1 LNPKSAPYTN
11 KGLRPTEDFKQILS
25 VQNTKLLK
33 KSLPNASPPPPPPPS
48 ILNQMHQQQ
57 QLQQASLTQ
66 LHTKPASPLLA
77 HKNFNARVLYS
88 YIPVNE
94 DELAIQENGIVKVIR
109 LVEDGWYEGIYAGK
123 QGVFPSNYVEKID
136 ENSGHSPVAVVA
148 SPQEVT
154 EIGVDASTK
163 SLENNSYTET
173 GAEERSKLNNKS
185 KKVMGIGLGNIFSGK
200 QIELKTKENFSNQ
213 RSALS
218 VEHNEQQ
225 NERYTE
231 RQIADSIS
239 KASRPGGETKLR
251 ARVLYEYL
259 PTQPDELHLVP
270 GEYVYIT
277 DKNID
282 DEGWYRG
289 ESIATGAVGV
299 FPDNFVEE
307 EPETMEA
314 SSVVLKDQ
322 GLNSLTTSSV
332 SISSSNNSLSKQQA
346 SKCSPTGQ
354 LQAAIEPEGEVL
366 SEDLN
371 AASMDESNKL
381 VHIKKTKQMN
391 KRPPSFRKK
400 KPGQSVS
407 TESADVE
414 PELDTTLSQPSGQ
427 PFLEDQSAEV
437 AEEEA
442 EVLVVQEDSRLVKS
456 PTPVLVSSPQL
467 ASVSALGL
475 GKERP
480 LTGVNSVNGTVSE
493 MSMATG
499 VTILETSPSNK
510 EIFNEVDS
518 LREQL
523 NSVRSEN
530 GCIREE
536 LRSLKTEQEEA
547 MRKMKKKFA
556 DLVSEIDE
564 EKKTRLAL
572 QVELERIK
580 KNIMLYQ

>member
-1 LNPKSAPYTN
+1 
-11 KGLRPTEDFKQILS
+11 
-25 VQNTKLLK
+25 
-33 KSLPNASPPPPPPPS
+33 
-48 ILNQMHQQQ
+48 MHQQQ
-57 QLQQASLTQ
+57 QQQLQ
-66 LHTKPASPLLA
+66 LHTKPASPLPA

-136 ENSGHSPVAVVA
+136 TENSGHSPVAVVA
-148 SPQEVT
+148 GPPEVT
-154 EIGVDASTK
+154 ETGVDASSE

-173 GAEERSKLNNKS
+173 GADEKSKLNTKS

-218 VEHNEQQ
+218 VEHTEQQ

-239 KASRPGGETKLR
+239 KASRPGGETRLR

-307 EPETMEA
+307 EPETMKA

-332 SISSSNNSLSKQQA
+332 SISSSNNSLSKQQQQA
-346 SKCSPTGQ
+346 SKCSP
-354 LQAAIEPEGEVL
+354 IEPEGEVL

-371 AASMDESNKL
+371 AASSMDDSNKL

-400 KPGQSVS
+400 KSGQQSVS

-414 PELDTTLSQPSGQ
+414 PELDTTLSQPPSGQ
-427 PFLEDQSAEV
+427 AFLEDQSAEV
-437 AEEEA
+437 AKEEA
-442 EVLVVQEDSRLVKS
+442 EVVVVQESA
-456 PTPVLVSSPQL
+456 TPVLVSSPQL

-475 GKERP
+475 GKERA

-510 EIFNEVDS
+510 EIFNEVDL

-523 NSVRSEN
+523 ESVRSEN